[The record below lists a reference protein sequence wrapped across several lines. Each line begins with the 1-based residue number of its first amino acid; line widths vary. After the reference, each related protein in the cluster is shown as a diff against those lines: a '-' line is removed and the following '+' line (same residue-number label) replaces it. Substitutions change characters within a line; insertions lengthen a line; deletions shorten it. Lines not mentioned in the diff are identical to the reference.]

1 MSLDQA
7 TLRQLRIFESAARHA
22 HLGRAAE
29 ELGLTQPAV
38 SIQLARLEEFTGA
51 ELFER
56 SGRRKR
62 LTETGAALL
71 TEVRGILDRLREA
84 DEALGALTG
93 SGGSVLRVAATT
105 TAEYF
110 APRLLAGF
118 RETRPGLRIR
128 LAVSNR
134 ETVIHD
140 LADGLVDL
148 AIMGR
153 PPQSLTTT
161 ALPFAP
167 HPLAIVA
174 APDHR
179 LARRRRLPLAALASE
194 TFLIR
199 EAGSGTRLAMEQLFA
214 EAAFVPS
221 ERVEIGSNETIK
233 QAVLAGMGV
242 GFLSLHTVGLE
253 RAAGR
258 LIVLKVAATPVMRQW
273 FVVHRH
279 PHRLTTAA
287 SGFRDHLVEA
297 GAREIERVLA
307 G

>member
-7 TLRQLRIFESAARHA
+7 TLRQLRIFECAARHA
-22 HLGRAAE
+22 HLG
-29 ELGLTQPAV
+29 PAV
-38 SIQLARLEEFTGA
+38 SIQLARLAEYAGA

-71 TEVRGILDRLREA
+71 VEVRAILDRLREA
-84 DEALGALTG
+84 DETLGALTG
-93 SGGSVLRVAATT
+93 GGGGVLRVAATT

-110 APRLLAGF
+110 VPRLLAGF
-118 RETRPGLRIR
+118 REKRPGLRIR
-128 LAVSNR
+128 LTVSNR
-134 ETVIHD
+134 EAVIHD

-153 PPQSLTTT
+153 PPQSLTTS
-161 ALPFAP
+161 AAPFAP

-174 APDHR
+174 APGHP
-179 LARRRRLPLAALASE
+179 LARRRRLPLAALAGE

-199 EAGSGTRLAMEQLFA
+199 EPGSGTRLAMEQLFA
-214 EAAFVPS
+214 EAAFLPS
-221 ERVEIGSNETIK
+221 ERIEIGSNETIK
-233 QAVLAGMGV
+233 QAVMAGMGV

-258 LIVLKVAATPVMRQW
+258 LVVLGVAATPVMRQW
-273 FVVHRH
+273 HVIHR
-279 PHRLTTAA
+279 PQQRLTAA
-287 SGFRDHLVEA
+287 AAAFREHLAEA
-297 GAREIERVLA
+297 GAREIERALA

>member
-7 TLRQLRIFESAARHA
+7 TLRQLRIFECAARHA
-22 HLGRAAE
+22 HLGRAAD

-38 SIQLARLEEFTGA
+38 SIQLTRLEAYAGA

-56 SGRRKR
+56 AGRRKR

-71 TEVRGILDRLREA
+71 VEVRAILDRLREA
-84 DEALGALTG
+84 DEALGTLTG
-93 SGGSVLRVAATT
+93 AGGGVLRVAATT

-110 APRLLAGF
+110 VPRLLAGF
-118 RETRPGLRIR
+118 REKRPGLRIR

-134 ETVIHD
+134 EAVIRD
-140 LADGLVDL
+140 LGDGLADL

-153 PPQSLTTT
+153 PPQDLTT
-161 ALPFAP
+161 AAAAFAP

-174 APDHR
+174 APDHP
-179 LARRRRLPLAALASE
+179 LVRRRRLPLSALAGD

-199 EAGSGTRLAMEQLFA
+199 EPGSGTRLAMEQLFA
-214 EAAFVPS
+214 EAGFVAS
-221 ERVEIGSNETIK
+221 ERIEIGSNETIK
-233 QAVLAGMGV
+233 QAVMAGMGV

-253 RAAGR
+253 RSAGR
-258 LIVLKVAATPVMRQW
+258 LAVLRVEGTPVMRQW
-273 FVVHRH
+273 FVIHRH
-279 PHRLTTAA
+279 LQRLTAA
-287 SGFRDHLVEA
+287 AAGFRDHLVEA
-297 GAREIERVLA
+297 GAREIERALA

>member
-22 HLGRAAE
+22 HLGRAADE
-29 ELGLTQPAV
+29 MGLSQPAV
-38 SIQLARLEEFTGA
+38 SIQLSRLEEFAGA
-51 ELFER
+51 SLFER

-71 TEVRGILDRLREA
+71 IEVRAILDRLREA

-93 SGGSVLRVAATT
+93 TGGGVLRVAATT

-110 APRLLAGF
+110 TPRLLAGF
-118 RETRPGLRIR
+118 REKRPGLRIR
-128 LAVSNR
+128 LAINNR
-134 ETVIHD
+134 EAVIRD
-140 LADGLVDL
+140 LADGLADL

-153 PPQSLTTT
+153 PPPGLTAT

-174 APDHR
+174 APDHP
-179 LARRRRLPLAALASE
+179 LARRRRLPLAALAGE

-199 EAGSGTRLAMEQLFA
+199 EPGSGTRLAMEQLFA
-214 EAAFVPS
+214 EAAFLPS
-221 ERVEIGSNETIK
+221 ETVEIGSNETIK
-233 QAVLAGMGV
+233 QAVMAGMGV
-242 GFLSLHTVGLE
+242 GFVSLHTVGLE
-253 RAAGR
+253 RAARR
-258 LIVLKVAATPVMRQW
+258 LVALKVAATPVMRQW
-273 FVVHRH
+273 FVIHRH
-279 PHRLTTAA
+279 QQRLTAA
-287 SGFRDHLVEA
+287 AAGFRAHLAEA
-297 GAREIERVLA
+297 GGREIERALA